1 MLFVLLVFVCLLRS
15 TLPPHFLLCVSK
27 VILEYLLLMP
37 QVFNLCQK
45 IFNALMVCIIDF
57 LHITVF
63 TKAVDILETV
73 ARTPPMQIS
82 ELLNC
87 RIFPRVV
94 TPVAPVLVLFG
105 VFIDVLHDFLIG
117 HFPITL
123 FHSFGSLRR
132 SANVPCPRSRDFS
145 HIFFVFL
152 AAFSFCRGRYELLKT
167 GRALVLLLLFHVEA
181 AVIAENGV
189 ALRAQQGHVRDG

>member
-1 MLFVLLVFVCLLRS
+1 MLFVFLVFVCLLRS
-15 TLPPHFLLCVSK
+15 TLPPNFLLCVSK

-45 IFNALMVCIIDF
+45 IFNALMVCIINF

-63 TKAVDILETV
+63 TESVDILETV
-73 ARTPPMQIS
+73 ARAPPMQIG

-94 TPVAPVLVLFG
+94 TPVALVLVLFG
-105 VFIDVLHDFLIG
+105 VIIDVLHDFLIG
-117 HFPITL
+117 HLSITL
-123 FHSFGSLRR
+123 FHSFGALRCF
-132 SANVPCPRSRDFS
+132 ANVPGPRPCDFI
-145 HIFFVFL
+145 HVFFVFL
-152 AAFSFCRGRYELLKT
+152 TAVSFCWGRYEFLKT

-181 AVIAENGV
+181 AVIAENRG
-189 ALRAQQGHVRDG
+189 A